1 MSNTQLFS
9 LPTLSEDSTIFQ
21 LKTMASDLEVL
32 ILILILHTHLQTTQV
47 QAGGHH
53 LMKPREPQ
61 HLLKPEMRS

>member
-32 ILILILHTHLQTTQV
+32 LLILHTHLQTTQV